1 MKKDLICIV
10 CPRGCSVTVE
20 GELGA
25 LKVTG
30 CSCAKGEQYAIE
42 ECTHPTRTVTSI
54 VRVSN
59 REDVMASVKTS
70 CPIPKEAIF
79 ATMEA
84 IRGLSVEAPVCVG
97 HVVCEDL
104 YGAKVVVTKD
114 VL

>member
-20 GELGA
+20 GEIGA
-25 LKVTG
+25 LVVTG
-30 CSCAKGEQYAIE
+30 CSCKKGEQYAVE

-59 REDVMASVKTS
+59 REDTMASVKTS
-70 CPIPKEAIF
+70 CPIPKESIF
-79 ATMEA
+79 AAMEA

-97 HVVCEDL
+97 AVVCKDL
-104 YGAKVVVTKD
+104 YGAEVIVTKE

>member
-20 GELGA
+20 GELGT

-30 CSCAKGEQYAIE
+30 SSCAKGEQYAIE

-59 REDVMASVKTS
+59 REDTMVSVKTS
-70 CPIPKEAIF
+70 CPVPKESIF
-79 ATMEA
+79 TTMEA
-84 IRGLSVEAPVCVG
+84 IRGMCVEAPVCVG
-97 HVVCEDL
+97 DVICKDL
-104 YGAKVVVTKD
+104 YGAEVVVTKE